1 MHTQIFSLTFAIFC
15 VFQVPCQILTR
26 PWFILS
32 VVTRPNFQVQ
42 STNETKQCA
51 EKLSFFPNSKSS
63 RVFSHSKG
71 FGAKLLSDSLWF
83 SGADPTWAAKTFR
96 GRFHQGSP
104 NLFLSLVLG
113 QIRLGL
119 PKGSAQGSAKVP
131 PRLRKFSP
139 RFHQGSPNFVL
150 SLVLR
155 GRSVLGC
162 QKGPRKVPPRFHQ
175 GKGPVARTRPLRAIS
190 TAVAGCHTKSPTCL
204 TVLTS
209 RSVANPQ
216 HPTAHATHRL
226 RIATITGD
234 SRSLKPETIAGT
246 AGLSC
251 LHPTSRHDCFWF
263 FSETI
268 SKRFSI
274 EIRLHFFNQMNLK
287 LDPNQLN
294 ALC

>member
-131 PRLRKFSP
+131 PRL
-139 RFHQGSPNFVL
+139 
-150 SLVLR
+150 SLGLP
-155 GRSVLGC
+155 
-162 QKGPRKVPPRFHQ
+162 KGPAQGFAKVRK
-175 GKGPVARTRPLRAIS
+175 GKGPVARTRRLRAIS